1 MKRVPMGLES
11 WFRFLPPPPR
21 PEEAVFCYFCFVF
34 WIVTFFFG
42 SVGRRGLNDLNEV
55 LMKLIYIYLGV

>member
-11 WFRFLPPPPR
+11 WFRFLPPPLVPKKR
-21 PEEAVFCYFCFVF
+21 FFVIFVLCFGLSP
-34 WIVTFFFG
+34 FFFG